1 MPLPSTMIPI
11 ATSTLATAA
20 ASVTFSSIPATYTDL
35 VLVVA
40 SLNNTATNTS
50 FQFQV
55 GNGSV
60 DTGTNYSLTELFGTG
75 SAASS
80 DRASNDTAAYLNGPG
95 IGTSTNIPNLYIT
108 NLMNYSNTTT
118 YKTFLGRGGSAEKN
132 LVATVNLWRST
143 AVINTIKIFQSA
155 NNMATGSTFTLYG
168 IKAA

>member
-1 MPLPSTMIPI
+1 MAQTYEPLNTTTLTT
-11 ATSTLATAA
+11 AT
-20 ASVTFSSIPATYTDL
+20 ASVTFSSIPGTYTDL
-35 VLVVA
+35 VLVIA

-55 GNGSV
+55 GNGSI
-60 DTGTNYSLTELFGTG
+60 DTGANYSLTELFGTG

-118 YKTFLGRGGSAEKN
+118 YKTFLGRGGNSEKN

-143 AVINTIKIFQSA
+143 SAINTIKIFQSA
-155 NNMATGSTFTLYG
+155 NNMAAGSTFTLYG

>member
-1 MPLPSTMIPI
+1 MPVGNTYEAI
-11 ATSTLATAA
+11 ATQTLGSAA
-20 ASVTFSSIPATYTDL
+20 ASVTFSSIPSTYTDL
-35 VLVVA
+35 VIVIA
-40 SLNNTATNTS
+40 SLNNTAANTS

-60 DTGTNYSLTELFGTG
+60 DTGANYSLTELFGTG

-95 IGTSTNIPNLYIT
+95 IGTSTNIPNLYIL

-118 YKTFLGRGGSAEKN
+118 YKTFLGRGGNAEKN
-132 LVATVNLWRST
+132 VVATVNLWRST
-143 AVINTIKIFQSA
+143 AAINTVKIFQSS
-155 NNMATGSTFTLYG
+155 NNMATGSTFSLYG